1 MSSDEAEKAA
11 REWEE
16 RQENTFWYES
26 VYHVAYMAFMAGR
39 KDGVEWERK
48 TRHEKFEA
56 MAKKVSES
64 MRNLCTKYGTI
75 QTLDGGRLIEDKEGG
90 E

>member
-1 MSSDEAEKAA
+1 MSNDEAEKAA
-11 REWEE
+11 RDAVLEVMLETGLTLRNGEE
-16 RQENTFWYES
+16 EKLITWFL
-26 VYHVAYMAFMAGR
+26 A
-39 KDGVEWERK
+39 GVEWERK